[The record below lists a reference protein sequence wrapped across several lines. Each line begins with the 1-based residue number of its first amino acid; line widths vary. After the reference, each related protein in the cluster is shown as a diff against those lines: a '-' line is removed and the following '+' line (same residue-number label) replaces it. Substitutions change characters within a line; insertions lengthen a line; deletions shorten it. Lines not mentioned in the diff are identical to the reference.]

1 MGELIKG
8 IIKIIT
14 AAAGVTAFVEV
25 GKKGVENLN
34 NCKNIA
40 NGNSNAGSN
49 QQ

>member
-8 IIKIIT
+8 IIKIV
-14 AAAGVTAFVEV
+14 AAVAGISAGVEL
-25 GKKGVENLN
+25 GKKGVGNLN
-34 NCKNIA
+34 NCKNTA